1 MEASH
6 IGIAAASVAI
16 ALIIFNM
23 GLFGKNQMP
32 VEGKTVLITGGSEGM
47 GLSATR
53 QLAAK
58 GADIIIISR
67 SQQKLDTALAEIK
80 TAAKSQSQRFLAIA
94 ADVTE
99 EGYAAGIV
107 SKATAWNNG
116 QAPDIVWCIAG
127 MSIPML
133 FQEDRAV
140 TEMRREMG
148 VNFWGASEMA
158 HAILREW
165 WSPDHKYPNEP
176 KHLVFTASMLAL
188 YALVGYSPYNPTK
201 WALRGLADTLTQ
213 EAMLYPDQ
221 PVKIHVIFPGSILSP
236 GFEREQMTKPDVTL
250 ELEKDDPK
258 LTPDQVAE
266 KAIAG
271 LEAGKHFITVGI
283 LGELLRY
290 GVLGGSLRN
299 NWLIDTLMAWFMAP
313 VWFIVHLVM
322 HGQIKGFAKK
332 HGHPSTYPK
341 KL

>member
-1 MEASH
+1 M
-6 IGIAAASVAI
+6 
-16 ALIIFNM
+16 L
-23 GLFGKNQMP
+23 P
-32 VEGKTVLITGGSEGM
+32 WP
-47 GLSATR
+47 R
-53 QLAAK
+53 
-58 GADIIIISR
+58 SR
-67 SQQKLDTALAEIK
+67 SVMIVLQHGRSKLTIFILRHQ
-80 TAAKSQSQRFLAIA
+80 TAAKSPSQRFLAIPA
-94 ADVTE
+94 NVTE
-99 EGYAAGIV
+99 PGYATGIV
-107 SKATAWNNG
+107 SQATAWNNG
-116 QAPDIVWCIAG
+116 QSPDIVWCVAG

-133 FQEDRAV
+133 FQEDGTM

-176 KHLVFTASMLAL
+176 KHLVFTASVLAL
-188 YALVGYSPYNPTK
+188 YAIVGYSPYNPTK

-221 PVKIHVIFPGSILSP
+221 PVKIHVVYPGSILSP
-236 GFEREQMTKPDVTL
+236 GFEREQRSKPDVTL

-266 KAIAG
+266 RAIAG

-283 LGELLRY
+283 LGEMLRWS
-290 GVLGGSLRN
+290 VLGGSLRN
-299 NWLIDTLMAWFMAP
+299 NWVFDTLMAWVIAP

-332 HGHPSTYPK
+332 HGHPSTYAK
-341 KL
+341 KI